1 MEQFPGSLAHPDGV
15 AVVGW
20 LQAVAVS
27 AALARAPRRL
37 VTIAPGASLRQ
48 AAQLM
53 WSEDVSALVV
63 GTPGHRIS
71 LLTERDVTRAVAD
84 GQPLDTGVL
93 EVASPDPA
101 TIDIGAT
108 VMAAAVAMLHLGV
121 RHLVVVDRRRA
132 VGLVSMREVM
142 AELLRPPG
150 GGRVGGGLV
159 AR

>member
-1 MEQFPGSLAHPDGV
+1 MEQVPGSLAHPDGV

-20 LQAVAVS
+20 LQAMAVS
-27 AALARAPRRL
+27 VALARAPRL
-37 VTIAPGASLRQ
+37 VTIAPDASLRQ

-53 WSEDVSALVV
+53 WSEGVSALVV

-121 RHLVVVDRRRA
+121 RHLVVVDRLRA

-142 AELLRPPG
+142 AELLRPG
-150 GGRVGGGLV
+150 GGPVGGGLV